1 MRKVKLFIAASI
13 DGYIARTDGNLD
25 WLSMVE
31 QPGEDYGYEA
41 FVKTIDTVI
50 VGRKTYDKVL
60 SMGVDFPHTDKKCY
74 VITRTERPAAGNV
87 VFYTGKLE
95 TLIDQLK
102 QEDGKGIFCDGGA
115 EIVTALFQHNLIDE
129 CILSVI
135 PVLLGDG
142 IRLFNDGRPETLWH
156 LVASRSFASGL
167 VQLHYQLKR

>member
-13 DGYIARTDGNLD
+13 DGYIARADGNLD

-74 VITRTERPAAGNV
+74 VITRTERPAVGNL

-95 TLIDQLK
+95 MLVSQLK
-102 QEDGKGIFCDGGA
+102 QEDGKDIFCDGGA
-115 EIVTALFQHNLIDE
+115 EILTALFQHNLIDE

-135 PVLLGDG
+135 PVLLGNG
-142 IRLFNDGRPETLWH
+142 IRLFNDGRPETLWQ
-156 LVASRSFASGL
+156 LVTSRSFASGL